1 MFDEKNAYIYE
12 IKKNPFY
19 LKTTW
24 AQHKTYA
31 LNYIVTFK
39 KTLSMS
45 LPLQEMTTTQ
55 LQMESL
61 AITAKMW
68 EKNTYKLYM

>member
-1 MFDEKNAYIYE
+1 MFDEKNAHIYE

-55 LQMESL
+55 LQTESQKPL
-61 AITAKMW
+61 KCG
-68 EKNTYKLYM
+68 KNTYKLYM

>member
-1 MFDEKNAYIYE
+1 MKL
-12 IKKNPFY
+12 KKNPFY
-19 LKTTW
+19 FKTTW
-24 AQHKTYA
+24 AHHKTYA
-31 LNYIVTFK
+31 LNYMYIVTFK

-61 AITAKMW
+61 
-68 EKNTYKLYM
+68 

>member
-1 MFDEKNAYIYE
+1 MFDEKNAHIYE
-12 IKKNPFY
+12 IKKNPFNF
-19 LKTTW
+19 KTTW

-45 LPLQEMTTTQ
+45 LPLQEVTTTR

-61 AITAKMW
+61 
-68 EKNTYKLYM
+68 

>member
-1 MFDEKNAYIYE
+1 MKL
-12 IKKNPFY
+12 KKNPFY
-19 LKTTW
+19 FKTTW

-45 LPLQEMTTTQ
+45 LPLQEMTTL
-55 LQMESL
+55 LQTESQKPL
-61 AITAKMW
+61 KCG
-68 EKNTYKLYM
+68 KNTYKLYM

>member
-1 MFDEKNAYIYE
+1 MTQNLHGRFFEE
-12 IKKNPFY
+12 ITCSMKKCTYLWNLKKNPFY
-19 LKTTW
+19 FKTTW

-61 AITAKMW
+61 
-68 EKNTYKLYM
+68 

>member
-1 MFDEKNAYIYE
+1 MFDEKNAHIYE

-19 LKTTW
+19 FKTTW

-31 LNYIVTFK
+31 LNYMYIVTFK

-45 LPLQEMTTTQ
+45 LPLKEMTTTR

-61 AITAKMW
+61 
-68 EKNTYKLYM
+68 

>member
-1 MFDEKNAYIYE
+1 MKFK
-12 IKKNPFY
+12 KKNPFY
-19 LKTTW
+19 FKTTW

-31 LNYIVTFK
+31 LNYIVMFK

-61 AITAKMW
+61 
-68 EKNTYKLYM
+68 